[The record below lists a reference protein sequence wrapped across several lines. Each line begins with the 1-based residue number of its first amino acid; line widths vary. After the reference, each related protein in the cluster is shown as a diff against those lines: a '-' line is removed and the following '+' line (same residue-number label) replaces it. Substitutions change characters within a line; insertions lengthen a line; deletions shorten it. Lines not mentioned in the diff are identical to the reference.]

1 MGDLGLVYNRV
12 RPIGG
17 PFIFITGLICVFGFD
32 ASHSAHV
39 PDTGVIIYKAHT
51 HGAT

>member
-12 RPIGG
+12 RPF
-17 PFIFITGLICVFGFD
+17 FIYNIGLICVFGFD

-39 PDTGVIIYKAHT
+39 PDTRVIIYKAHT
-51 HGAT
+51 HGDTCS

>member
-17 PFIFITGLICVFGFD
+17 PFLFIRVFGFD

-51 HGAT
+51 HGATCS